1 MQLRKEFPIMKFI
14 GKFSLKMLL
23 AAGLLITTISQA
35 TAATNDLAS
44 DLGKDMAS
52 DMPSVAFFYGAN
64 PPVSSLSQFDRLI
77 LESENLRPSELK
89 NLKQHGSD
97 TYAYLS
103 IGEVSPQ
110 RSWANLIKP
119 EWTLGVNTDWNST
132 VLDMT
137 NTGWHNFVLQ
147 RVSVLLQQGF
157 DGLFL
162 DTMDSYQLF
171 TNDSVS
177 VASQQ
182 AALGNL
188 IQKIKLQHPQ
198 VKLISNRGF
207 EVMDKIGKHLEAVA
221 AESLYSRWNNA
232 AGSYQEVPEAD
243 RLWLQTK
250 LAEAKRAHNI
260 DVIAI
265 DYVAPADRDKAREVA
280 TKIASHGFI
289 PWVANPSLD
298 YVGVSNLEVIP
309 REVIM
314 LYDSTMNGPIEE
326 AEVHALLAM
335 PLEYMGYVP
344 VYHNM
349 ATDGLPQG
357 ILKGAYAG
365 VAMWHRGT
373 VKDKAYPAWLAKQ
386 VDDKLPLAM
395 FGSIGTALTGSL
407 ATKLGVNGVSNV
419 DPFSLRPVAGSSPL
433 IGFESPAP
441 VRIDQ
446 FGMAIE
452 STGEQNTSHLQ
463 FKDKQ
468 NLSIDT
474 VITAP
479 WGGLALHPTII
490 DLGFDSFKRKSWII
504 NPFDFLKTSLQLVD
518 APMPDITT
526 ENGSRLWFSHIDG
539 DAMPSWAELPGRNL
553 GSEIIRD
560 KIIKRY
566 ELPHTIS
573 VVEAEMYTADRQ
585 ERMEETARELFA
597 LDYVE
602 IATHTYSHPF
612 KWQKI
617 KKGTPSGTFNLSIPN
632 YRYDVDREIGGSA
645 EYIDANL
652 APPGKKTKVML
663 WSGDAIPL
671 ADALAT
677 ADKYG
682 LINMNG
688 GNTTIS
694 KSQPTVAAIS
704 PNVRTVDDWIQV
716 YAPIMN
722 ENVFTNEW
730 LGPYDGFRRV
740 IETLEMT
747 EQPRRIKPANIYY
760 HFYAGTKKASLRSLE
775 EIYDWSMQQ
784 DILPVLSSEY
794 IVKVPYFR
802 SAGVARHL
810 DGRWKVSGLGTIKSL
825 RTFDKNSYPDLGSAQ
840 SLIGT
845 KESHDATYIHTNGA
859 NTVTFKMNA
868 AKPTQTHLVS
878 ANALVKH
885 WQRRSDNTISVRLKG
900 DLPIAF
906 ELSGNLSYC
915 DFTAGGETI
924 RGQSTPEGNTRFNL
938 STKDTGDAI
947 IDCKT

>member
-1 MQLRKEFPIMKFI
+1 MKFI
-14 GKFSLKMLL
+14 RALSLNLVI
-23 AAGLLITTISQA
+23 ASGLLISAISQ
-35 TAATNDLAS
+35 TFAAADDSAS
-44 DLGKDMAS
+44 I
-52 DMPSVAFFYGAN
+52 AFFYGAN
-64 PPVSSLSQFDRLI
+64 PPVGSLSQFDRLV
-77 LESENLRPSELK
+77 LESENLRPSELS
-89 NLKQHGSD
+89 NLKQHGNE

-103 IGEVSPQ
+103 IGEVNPQ
-110 RSWANLIKP
+110 RSWAGLIKP
-119 EWTLGVNTDWNST
+119 EWTMGVNTHWNST
-132 VLDMT
+132 VMDMT
-137 NTGWHNFVLQ
+137 SEGWHRFVLQ
-147 RVSVLLQQGF
+147 RVDLLLQQGF

-171 TNDSVS
+171 ATDQTSL
-177 VASQQ
+177 ASQQ
-182 AALGNL
+182 TSLANL
-188 IQKIKLQHPQ
+188 IQKIKLQHPS

-207 EVMDKIGKHLEAVA
+207 EVMNRIGKHLEAVA

-232 AGSYQEVPEAD
+232 AGSYQPVPDAD
-243 RLWLQTK
+243 RQWLTTK
-250 LAEAKRAHNI
+250 LTEVKNAHNI

-265 DYVAPADRDKAREVA
+265 DYVAPEDRSKARDVA
-280 TKIASHGFI
+280 NRIASHGFV
-289 PWVANPSLD
+289 PWVSNPSLD
-298 YVGVSNLEVIP
+298 YVGISNIEIVP

-314 LYDSTMNGPIEE
+314 MYDSTVNGPIEE
-326 AEVHALLAM
+326 SEVHTLLAM

-365 VAMWHRGT
+365 VAIWNRGI
-373 VKDKAYPAWLAKQ
+373 VKDKNYPAWLAKQ
-386 VDDKLPLAM
+386 LDDKLPLAM
-395 FGSIGTALTGSL
+395 FGSLGTELTDSL
-407 ATKLGVNGVSNV
+407 AAKLGITAVSNI
-419 DPFSLRPVAGSSPL
+419 DQFTLRPVTSGPL

-441 VRIDQ
+441 ERIDQ
-446 FGMAIE
+446 FGMAVE
-452 STGEQNTSHLQ
+452 NSDSQNTSQLSY
-463 FKDKQ
+463 KDKYGVK
-468 NLSIDT
+468 IDT

-479 WGGLALHPTII
+479 WGGLAIHPTIL
-490 DLGFDSFKRKSWII
+490 DPGFDSFKRKSWVID
-504 NPFDFLKTSLQLVD
+504 PFEFLKTTLQLVD

-526 ENGSRLWFSHIDG
+526 ENGRRLWFSHIDG
-539 DAMPSWAELPGRNL
+539 DAMPSWAELPGRQL

-566 ELPHTIS
+566 KLPHTIS
-573 VVEAEMYTADRQ
+573 VVEAEMSTPGR
-585 ERMEETARELFA
+585 EGRMQQTARDLFA

-612 KWQKI
+612 HWQRLQR
-617 KKGTPSGTFNLSIPN
+617 GSLSGEHNLAVPD
-632 YRYDVDREIGGSA
+632 YRYDLDREIGGSA
-645 EYIDANL
+645 EYINANL

-694 KSQPTVAAIS
+694 KSKPTVAAIS
-704 PNVRTVDDWIQV
+704 PNVRTVDGWTQV

-730 LGPYDGFRRV
+730 LGPFDGFRRV

-760 HFYAGTKKASLRSLE
+760 HFYAGTKMASLRSLE
-775 EIYDWSMQQ
+775 EIYDWSMEQ

-794 IVKVPYFR
+794 ILKVPYFR
-802 SAGVARHL
+802 TAGVARHL

-825 RTFDKNSYPDLGSAQ
+825 RTLEKNSYPDLSGAP

-845 KESHDATYIHTNGA
+845 RETHDATYIHTDGA
-859 NTVTFKMNA
+859 NTVSFKMQSS
-868 AKPTQTHLVS
+868 KPRQPHLVS

-885 WQRRSDNTISVRLKG
+885 WIRRADNTISVRLKG
-900 DLPIAF
+900 ALPVAF
-906 ELSGNLSYC
+906 ELGGNRSNCEL
-915 DFTAGGETI
+915 TAGGETI
-924 RGQSTPEGNTRFNL
+924 SGWLTPQGNTRFNL
-938 STKDTGDAI
+938 STKDTGNAI